1 MIVGKKVIEH
11 FKANMLQRNAA
22 YGYVQLLWLS
32 WILHVMVGDRR
43 IKMICPTFCIPVY
56 ALLIMVC

>member
-1 MIVGKKVIEH
+1 MIVSKKVIEH

-32 WILHVMVGDRR
+32 RILRVMVGDRR
-43 IKMICPTFCIPVY
+43 IKIIRPTFCIPVY